1 MKFTA
6 AILKRQVS
14 NMEGKAV
21 LEKLGIFF
29 KGWGAEKDSFPQR
42 VGMAAL
48 YRKELADHLNSPRFL
63 LIFSLLAV
71 TSAVS
76 FIGAM
81 GGIQNLAAE
90 NKTFLF
96 LKLFT
101 TSSSSIPSFASFLG
115 FLGPLVGLTL
125 GFDAINRERSQG
137 TLNRLVAQ
145 PIYRDAVI
153 NGKFLAGATAV
164 TILVFSI
171 GLFFCG
177 ASLLRTGL
185 MFSGEEVVRVLVF
198 LLFSVVY
205 INFWLGLAI
214 FFSVLCRH
222 AATSALAGIA
232 IWIFFAFF
240 MNLLAKAVA
249 DALFPVNDLI
259 QATGNMM
266 GNYTCNLVLNRI
278 SPYYLFGEAISTILD
293 PGVRSIGIVTTAQ
306 LSGAIVGYLPLG
318 QSLLLIWPHLVG
330 LIALMLASFAAS
342 YICFMRQEIRV

>member
-1 MKFTA
+1 
-6 AILKRQVS
+6 
-14 NMEGKAV
+14 MEGKAALAK
-21 LEKLGIFF
+21 LETFF
-29 KGWGAEKDSFPQR
+29 KGWGAEKGNNPPQS
-42 VGMAAL
+42 VGMGAL
-48 YRKELADHLNSPRFL
+48 YRKELADHLNSPRFILIFCL
-63 LIFSLLAV
+63 LIV
-71 TSAVS
+71 TSVAS
-76 FIGAM
+76 FFGAIN
-81 GGIQNLAAE
+81 GIQNLSAD
-90 NKTFLF
+90 NKNFLF

-101 TSSSSIPSFASFLG
+101 TSGSAVPSFASFLG

-164 TILVFSI
+164 AVIVYSI

-185 MFSGEEVVRVLVF
+185 TFNGEELVRILVF
-198 LLFSVVY
+198 LTFSIVY

-214 FFSVLCRH
+214 FFSVLSRH

-232 IWIFFAFF
+232 VWLFFAFF
-240 MNLLAKAVA
+240 MSLVAKAVA
-249 DALFPVNDLI
+249 DALFPINNLI
-259 QATGNMM
+259 QAANNMVK
-266 GNYTCNLVLNRI
+266 NYSCNLVLNRI
-278 SPYYLFGEAISTILD
+278 SPYYLFSEAISTILD
-293 PGVRSIGIVTTAQ
+293 PSVRSIGIVTSEQ

-318 QSLLLIWPHLVG
+318 QSLLLVWPHLVG

-342 YICFMRQEIRV
+342 YICFMRQEIRA